1 MLRGAATK
9 LAAAPF
15 LGSLHMTLI
24 PIFRP
29 RDRAL
34 EVDIVRTNQVQ
45 GGVSTGFKRLD
56 EYFSIKR
63 GYPITIA
70 GEPYHGKSQFIKQ
83 ILVNLSKLHGYKHCV
98 YLGEDGTPEEIIIEL
113 QEIYLKKP
121 IRAKDKD
128 GNPREGVAD
137 AFEIQEAFDFVDKH
151 FCIVNPDEFD
161 IASFDIE
168 TFYGWVE
175 QHEKEFEI
183 KFDTTVVDPWND
195 LDLNINSKGGREDIV
210 LADALKT
217 VRQSSKKNNRTDF
230 IVTHIAAR
238 FANHRSEGGERY
250 ATPAE
255 ANEYAGGQSHK
266 RRGYQMLLVY
276 RPPAPDVF
284 RLGRA
289 KIETDEG
296 ETWLIVQK
304 SKPKGVGKLGRCSL
318 YYNAKTQNYQEQPLK

>member
-83 ILVNLSKLHGYKHCV
+83 ILVNLSKMHGYKHCV

-128 GNPREGVAD
+128 GNTLQKPSGAHPD
-137 AFEIQEAFDFVDKH
+137 
-151 FCIVNPDEFD
+151 CID
-161 IASFDIE
+161 
-168 TFYGWVE
+168 
-175 QHEKEFEI
+175 
-183 KFDTTVVDPWND
+183 
-195 LDLNINSKGGREDIV
+195 
-210 LADALKT
+210 
-217 VRQSSKKNNRTDF
+217 
-230 IVTHIAAR
+230 AAR
-238 FANHRSEGGERY
+238 YVFTDQLENP
-250 ATPAE
+250 TK
-255 ANEYAGGQSHK
+255 GQ
-266 RRGYQMLLVY
+266 YFVY
-276 RPPAPDVF
+276 
-284 RLGRA
+284 
-289 KIETDEG
+289 
-296 ETWLIVQK
+296 
-304 SKPKGVGKLGRCSL
+304 
-318 YYNAKTQNYQEQPLK
+318 